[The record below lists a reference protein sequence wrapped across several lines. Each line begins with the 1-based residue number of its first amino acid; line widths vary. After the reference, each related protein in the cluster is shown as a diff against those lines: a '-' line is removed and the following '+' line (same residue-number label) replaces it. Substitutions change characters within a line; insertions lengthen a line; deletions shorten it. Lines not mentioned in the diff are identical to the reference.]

1 LLAVVAVAFKTLLVV
16 AVQVDTVHRLL
27 VKLLV
32 VEHRLSLN

>member
-1 LLAVVAVAFKTLLVV
+1 LQVAVAVAFKTLLVV
-16 AVQVDTVHRLL
+16 AVRVDTVHRLL